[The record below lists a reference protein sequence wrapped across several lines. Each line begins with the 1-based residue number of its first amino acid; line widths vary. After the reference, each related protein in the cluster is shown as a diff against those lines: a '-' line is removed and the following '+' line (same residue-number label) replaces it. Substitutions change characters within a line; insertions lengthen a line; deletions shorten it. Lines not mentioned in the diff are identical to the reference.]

1 MRRILFVATVVMV
14 LSTTTAAIAH
24 ERSGDDADTAERD
37 CAVTDLRT
45 ATDCGERDRP
55 SDRVTDRPTDRVT
68 DRPSDRVTDRP
79 TDRVSD
85 RPKDRVTDRPKDRV
99 TDRTKD
105 RITDRPYDWR
115 YLRKLLKRCLWHHI
129 GDRPLPDDLT
139 KRELLH
145 LLRRCLA
152 HHGHPGFPL

>member
-1 MRRILFVATVVMV
+1 MRRTLFVATVVVV
-14 LSTTTAAIAH
+14 LSTSTAALAH
-24 ERSGDDADTAERD
+24 DRSDHGDDAAPRD
-37 CAVTDLRT
+37 CAVTDVRK
-45 ATDCGERDRP
+45 ATDCGERDRM
-55 SDRVTDRPTDRVT
+55 TDRPTDRVT
-68 DRPSDRVTDRP
+68 
-79 TDRVSD
+79 D

-99 TDRTKD
+99 ADRPRD
-105 RITDRPYDWR
+105 RVTDRPHDWPHW
-115 YLRKLLKRCLWHHI
+115 RKLLKRCLWHHI